1 MPVPGGLTQL
11 QNQILKRKRE
21 HFGAMLWQSLAHSNW
36 IRMKTMKRIWPSMK
50 ILSKRVMEQ
59 KPEGAE
65 PMAAFRPDA
74 NGAFRVF
81 FSILHLVETPSKIL
95 PLL

>member
-1 MPVPGGLTQL
+1 
-11 QNQILKRKRE
+11 
-21 HFGAMLWQSLAHSNW
+21 
-36 IRMKTMKRIWPSMK
+36 
-50 ILSKRVMEQ
+50 MEQ

>member
-21 HFGAMLWQSLAHSNW
+21 HFWSYVVAKSGTQQLDQNEDHE
-36 IRMKTMKRIWPSMK
+36 TDWPSMK